1 MASSKKKKPNRI
13 LFNLAVVISFAMI
26 GSGILLSFIAT
37 PQESMLY
44 LFDTAIEKL
53 KTTPTNETYTGIGEN
68 ISIQSNINLEIESQ
82 KYQESLL
89 PEDQTIKN
97 LITNLNQTTSN
108 LQFIH
113 DKDN

>member
-1 MASSKKKKPNRI
+1 MASSKKKKKPNKI
-13 LFNLAVVISFAMI
+13 LFHIAVIISFALI

-44 LFDTAIEKL
+44 IFDTAIEKL
-53 KTTPTNETYTGIGEN
+53 KETPTKNTYTGIGEN

-97 LITNLNQTTSN
+97 LITNL
-108 LQFIH
+108 I
-113 DKDN
+113 